1 MYVRF
6 TYLKFL
12 PGKIDQAKKLYN
24 DELAPVVRKQKGNI
38 DCRILE
44 PVDAN
49 DDYISMTLW
58 DNQEDADHY
67 HSSGVY
73 KQLVDRVRDAL
84 AAPPVLKVYSSQGV
98 LEHA

>member
-12 PGKIDQAKKLYN
+12 TGKLDHAKKLCN
-24 DELAPVVRKQKGNI
+24 DELAPIVRQQKGNI
-38 DCRILE
+38 DCRILD
-44 PVDAN
+44 PVDQN
-49 DDYISMTLW
+49 DDYISITLW
-58 DNQEDADHY
+58 DDQEDADLY